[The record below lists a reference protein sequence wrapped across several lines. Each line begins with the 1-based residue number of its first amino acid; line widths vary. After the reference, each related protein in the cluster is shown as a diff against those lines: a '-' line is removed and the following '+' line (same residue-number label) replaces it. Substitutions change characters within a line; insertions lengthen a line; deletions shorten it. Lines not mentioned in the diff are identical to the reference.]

1 MKSSKSS
8 LSFTSFLS
16 SRGMSALAAAALCLT
31 APLQSLAGESTM
43 PASYKDYVSPEMAG
57 KYVYTENGDY
67 SKALS
72 IPTYQWMPSEGEPK
86 AMVLAIHGLTLH
98 GRRFRVLARSLAV
111 NGIGVVAMDM
121 RGFGASFFS
130 EDGKEK
136 PKDDERTA
144 INHGKSYDEIV
155 QLAELIKKDHPDKK
169 LLALGE
175 SLGCTFCVKLAGEHP
190 DLVSAII
197 LSAPAVRVNHDMYAG
212 KGQIRQGIKAA
223 VLPKH
228 QMDLAGFFGELCSQ
242 RPEVQAEMLDDPF
255 VRKKLSLGSLIG
267 TDLFVD
273 KTKKYAETASKDLE
287 VLILQGGRDGC
298 VSPTHVTDLM
308 KEIPSDH
315 QTLAWR
321 GDFGHLQLETAFM
334 RAETLD
340 ALASWLSLHNADNR
354 QKMTLLK
361 ESIASLGG
369 SVVK

>member
-1 MKSSKSS
+1 MKTAKKSIP
-8 LSFTSFLS
+8 
-16 SRGMSALAAAALCLT
+16 ALVAAALCLMS
-31 APLQSLAGESTM
+31 PLQALAGESTM
-43 PASYKDYVSPEMAG
+43 PPGYKDYVSPEMSG

-67 SKALS
+67 SKALN
-72 IPTYQWMPSEGEPK
+72 IPTYQWMPSEGEPR

-121 RGFGASFFS
+121 RGFGASRFF

-136 PKDDERTA
+136 PRDDERTA
-144 INHGKSYDEIV
+144 ISHGKSYDEIV
-155 QLAELIKKDHPDKK
+155 QLAELIKKDHPDRR

-197 LSAPAVRVNHDMYAG
+197 LSAPAVRVNPDMYAG

-223 VLPKH
+223 VRPHH
-228 QMDLAGFFGELCSQ
+228 QIDLTGFFGELCSQ

-255 VRKKLSLGSLIG
+255 VCKKLSLGSLIA

-273 KTKKYAETASKDLE
+273 KTKKFAETTSRDLE

-321 GDFGHLQLETAFM
+321 GNFGHLQLETTFM

-354 QKMTLLK
+354 RKLTLLK